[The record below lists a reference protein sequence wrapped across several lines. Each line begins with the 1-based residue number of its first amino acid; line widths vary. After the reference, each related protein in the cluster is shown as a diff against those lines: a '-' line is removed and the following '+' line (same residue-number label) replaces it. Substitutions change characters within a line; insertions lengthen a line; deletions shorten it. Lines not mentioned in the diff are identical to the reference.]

1 MKKIKFVL
9 IIMFSGLLFVSC
21 DSATTQDL
29 SQVVTNPTYTAN
41 VEPVMSANCVSCHS
55 GGNQFPDLDTYDA
68 VKSAADGTNSNALL
82 CRLDATCGSVMPPSG
97 ALPSATVTM
106 IKLWAQQG
114 YAN

>member
-1 MKKIKFVL
+1 MKKIK
-9 IIMFSGLLFVSC
+9 IILTLTLTGIIYLSC
-21 DSATTQDL
+21 DSTTTQDL
-29 SQVVTNPTYTAN
+29 SPVVSNPTYTTN
-41 VEPVMSANCVSCHS
+41 VAPIMNANCVSCHS

-82 CRLDATCGSVMPPSG
+82 CRLDATCGAVMPPSG
-97 ALPSATVTM
+97 ALPSATVNM